1 MERKMGSVFWVFK
14 NYRVD
19 VLISF
24 KFLNESINKVDIERI
39 LVNVNIISLPI
50 KKKKKVCRTMLFKR
64 IKWIID

>member
-1 MERKMGSVFWVFK
+1 MGSVFWVFK

-50 KKKKKVCRTMLFKR
+50 KKKKKYVVLCYLKE
-64 IKWIID
+64 